1 MNRFWR
7 AMLVMALVGLFA
19 STTVVSADSVNVLK
33 NGSFEDEF
41 VHGVGKYWSAFNNG
55 GLASYTYHDDTWDK
69 VVYDGEHSQL
79 LEMHTKAVGGSDK
92 DRYMGIYQVVDVV
105 PGRKYMFSFYGMV
118 RSTEGSEERSRWNY
132 RVQFG
137 YDYDGGTDPWA
148 VTDWVQMN
156 WPETYRLS
164 PGAIQGYAHGVTPTS
179 DKLTLFIRVWKK
191 FPTVGE
197 EANINIDAVSLLGP
211 APAGA
216 IAEAPVAA
224 VVEDEEEKPIIPK
237 TGAGTILPFI
247 GVGLAAVAIGLNA
260 KRVLGKGR

>member
-1 MNRFWR
+1 MNRYWR
-7 AMLVMALVGLFA
+7 AMLGIALVGLLA
-19 STTVVSADSVNVLK
+19 STIVVSAGSVNVIK

-41 VHGVGKYWSAFNNG
+41 VHGVGEYWFTFDNG
-55 GLASYTYHDDTWDK
+55 GLAAYSYHDDTWDK

-118 RSTEGSEERSRWNY
+118 RSTEGSELRSRWNY
-132 RVQFG
+132 RVQLG
-137 YDYDGGTDPWA
+137 YDYNGGTDPWA

-156 WPETYRLS
+156 WPEQYRLS

-211 APAGA
+211 DPAASGA
-216 IAEAPVAA
+216 AVTTVAA
-224 VVEDEEEKPIIPK
+224 VEEEKPTIPK
-237 TGAGTILPFI
+237 TGAGAVLPFI
-247 GVGLAAVAIGLNA
+247 GMGLAAIAIGLTTT
-260 KRVLGKGR
+260 RLFGKSR